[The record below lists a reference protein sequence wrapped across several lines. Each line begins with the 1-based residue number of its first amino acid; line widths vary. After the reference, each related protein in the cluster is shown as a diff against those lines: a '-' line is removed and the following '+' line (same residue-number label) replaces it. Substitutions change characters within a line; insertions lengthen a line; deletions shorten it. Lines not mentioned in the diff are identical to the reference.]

1 MSDLNERRRLR
12 EGRQLALSAE
22 LLAGRAEIDALLV
35 QRASLPM
42 GEIDRLIRLVRTQI
56 DQMSACYGVRLTPAR
71 AAESNESE
79 LDFLMSELG
88 ALEEMILSL
97 PS

>member
-12 EGRQLALSAE
+12 EAQQLALRAE
-22 LLAGRAEIDALLV
+22 LLAGRVEIDELFAR
-35 QRASLPM
+35 RATLSI
-42 GEIDRLIRLVRTQI
+42 GEIDRLVELVRKQVA
-56 DQMSACYGVRLTPAR
+56 DLSACYGVRLTPAR
-71 AAESNESE
+71 APESNESE

-88 ALEEMILSL
+88 SLEEMILSL